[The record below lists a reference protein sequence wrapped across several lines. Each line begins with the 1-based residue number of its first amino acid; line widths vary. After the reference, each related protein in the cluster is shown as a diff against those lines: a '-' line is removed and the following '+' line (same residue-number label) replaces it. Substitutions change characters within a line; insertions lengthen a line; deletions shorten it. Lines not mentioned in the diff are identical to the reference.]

1 MYICSGGHVRRRNII
16 NKKFEIAPYLFL
28 IPTML
33 IFMLFVFYP
42 FLQTIVKSFA
52 ITDTRGSITRFVGTR
67 IYETIFTD
75 QRFLD
80 SLLLSFRFALIVGIP
95 TLTIGF
101 ILAVIAM
108 EKRHNSTIYET
119 MFALPMAIAS
129 APAAVI
135 WLQLMRSNRSGLLNY
150 VLGTEIQWLLDADY
164 AIYAVGLVTVW
175 LAIGINFI
183 FLLTGL
189 RNVDSTLIESAK
201 IDGAGYLSRL
211 KNIVIPVASPQIFF
225 VLFFN
230 IITSFQ
236 SFSQI
241 RILTQGGPSYSTN
254 VLVYSIYTK
263 GIRDSRY
270 ETAFAQSVVLFIIIL
285 VITLIQFRFE
295 KKVVHYQ

>member
-1 MYICSGGHVRRRNII
+1 MET
-16 NKKFEIAPYLFL
+16 KKIHKKNNLAPYFFL
-28 IPTML
+28 IPSML
-33 IFMLFVFYP
+33 IFLCFVFYP
-42 FLQTIVKSFA
+42 FLQTIIKSFT
-52 ITDTRGSITRFVGTR
+52 ITDARGNIAKFVGLK

-75 QRFLD
+75 DRFID
-80 SLLLSFRFALIVGIP
+80 SLLLSFRFAVIVGLPTLIVGF
-95 TLTIGF
+95 L
-101 ILAVIAM
+101 LAVIAM
-108 EKRHNSTIYET
+108 EKRKRSAIYET
-119 MFALPMAIAS
+119 MFALPMAVAS

-135 WLQLMRSNRSGLLNY
+135 WLQLLRSNKSGILNFL
-150 VLGTEIQWLLDADY
+150 LGTEIEWLLDANY
-164 AIYAVGLVTVW
+164 AIYSVGLVTVW

-189 RNVDSTLIESAK
+189 RNVPQSLIESAK
-201 IDGAGYLSRL
+201 IDGAGYFSRL

-241 RILTQGGPSYSTN
+241 RILTQGGPSYTTN

-270 ETAFAQSVVLFIIIL
+270 ETAFAQSIVLFLIIL
-285 VITLIQFRFE
+285 IVTLIQFRFE